1 MNALL
6 MHVELALI
14 FFFTIVAWLVSGSA
28 LRLRYRQTGSKLG
41 RHAGRLIGGG
51 MFVTLL
57 AAAVAAAVAT
67 LALTSS
73 PVFWLDRLLLHVPL
87 IAIPVALLWT
97 HAMPR
102 LRAIARAELNTGAA
116 EPPAAA
122 SVSAAAEP
130 ALTVPYRL
138 AALGSLTALY
148 FCFRPPVPFKL
159 SELVIPIVLLLIA
172 AGTTWRA
179 HAAAYRRITSSESP
193 PIRAPWA
200 VRFFKRLGILGM
212 VAGLAAVPFYLA
224 KQASVL
230 PADIDMSAMV
240 MEDGFGAPIVHAS
253 HGEDGH
259 GGHGSSPA
267 GSKPAPA
274 LSVAD
279 LTGPQEG
286 TPDQRITLTA
296 KQAVVTLASGKTVE
310 AWTYNGQIPGPEL
323 RLRQGELVEVTLV
336 NEDIAD
342 GATIHWHGLDVP
354 NAEDGVAGA
363 TQDAVMPGES
373 HTYRFV
379 AEQAGTFW
387 YHSHQHSKEAVQRGL
402 FGPLVVEPA
411 DGQDVDT
418 DADADAAIDVDKSV
432 DITVMTH
439 LWDDA
444 GLAIGDSDIVRRAS
458 VAPGTTV
465 RMRLINTDDWVLQ
478 SYELHGAP
486 YRVVAVD
493 GTPLGAF
500 SGNRNALLSHTRL
513 SLTTGGRYDIEFV
526 MPDRPVFLAV
536 GHARKLG
543 VLMSPDG
550 GSAMPQL
557 EPVTAEFDPLHY
569 GEPAELPW
577 PIDEG
582 FDRSF
587 EIVLD
592 NKLGF
597 YNGELNMLYTMN
609 GEVFPDTPMLMV
621 REGELVKTTIVN
633 RGNVDHPMHLHGHHM
648 LVLAKNGED
657 ATGSPWWSD
666 TLDVRPGDVYEVAF
680 LANNP
685 GLWMDHCHNLTHAA
699 IGMTMHLMYEG
710 VYSPYRAGT
719 DSGNHPE

>member
-6 MHVELALI
+6 MHAELALV
-14 FFFTIVAWLVSGSA
+14 TLLAIVAWLVSGSA
-28 LRLRYRQTGSKLG
+28 LRLRYRPTSSKLS
-41 RHAGRLIGGG
+41 RHAGRLIGWG
-51 MFVTLL
+51 MLVTLL
-57 AAAVAAAVAT
+57 AAAVAAAAAA
-67 LALTSS
+67 LAITSS

-87 IAIPVALLWT
+87 VAIPAVLLWT

-102 LRAIARAELNTGAA
+102 LRAIARAELGTEAL
-116 EPPAAA
+116 EPPAAS

-138 AALGSLTALY
+138 AAIGSLTALY
-148 FCFRPPVPFKL
+148 FAFRPPVPFKL
-159 SELVIPIVLLLIA
+159 SEIVVPIALLLIA

-179 HAAAYRRITSSESP
+179 HAAAYRRITSSEAP
-193 PIRAPWA
+193 AIRAPWA
-200 VRFFKRLGILGM
+200 VRFFKRLGMLVM
-212 VAGLAAVPFYLA
+212 VAGLAAIPFAIA

-230 PADIDMSAMV
+230 PADIDMSAMM
-240 MEDGFGAPIVHAS
+240 MEYGDGPPIVHAS
-253 HGEDGH
+253 SHGMNGHAAH
-259 GGHGSSPA
+259 GGSSA
-267 GSKPAPA
+267 GSAAVPA
-274 LSVAD
+274 LSVVD

-286 TPDQRITLTA
+286 TPDRRITLTA
-296 KQAVVTLASGKTVE
+296 KQAVVPLSSGKTVE

-323 RLRQGELVEVTLV
+323 RFRQGELIEVTLV
-336 NEDIAD
+336 NEDITD

-379 AEQAGTFW
+379 AEQVGTFW

-402 FGPLVVEPA
+402 FGPLIVEPA
-411 DGQDVDT
+411 VEQA
-418 DADADAAIDVDKSV
+418 ADADAAIDAAEST

-444 GLAIGDSDIVRRAS
+444 GFAIGDSDIVRREA
-458 VAPGTTV
+458 VAPGTAV

-486 YRVVAVD
+486 YRVVAID
-493 GTPLGAF
+493 GTPLGAAT
-500 SGNRNALLSHTRL
+500 RNQNEWLSDTRL
-513 SLTTGGRYDIEFV
+513 TLTTGGRYDIEFV
-526 MPDRPVFLAV
+526 MPDQPVFLAV

-550 GSAMPQL
+550 SSAMPAL
-557 EPVTAEFDPLHY
+557 EPVKDEFDPLRY
-569 GEPAELPW
+569 GEHADLPW
-577 PIDEG
+577 PIDQG

-597 YNGELNMLYTMN
+597 FNGRLNMLYTMN
-609 GEVFPDTPMLMV
+609 GEVFPNTPMLMV
-621 REGELVKTTIVN
+621 REGELVKTAIIN
-633 RGNVDHPMHLHGHHM
+633 RGSVDHPMHLHGHHM
-648 LVLAKNGED
+648 LVLSKNGEV
-657 ATGSPWWSD
+657 ASGSPWWSD

-680 LANNP
+680 RADNP

-699 IGMTMHLMYEG
+699 NGMTMHLMYEG

>member
-1 MNALL
+1 MNALI
-6 MHVELALI
+6 MKAELALI
-14 FFFTIVAWLVSGSA
+14 LIFTVAAWLVSGSA
-28 LRLRYRQTGSKLG
+28 LRLRYRPTSYKLS
-41 RHAGRLIGGG
+41 RHAGRLIGWG
-51 MFVTLL
+51 MFVSLL
-57 AAAVAAAVAT
+57 AASVAAAVT
-67 LALTSS
+67 ALVLTGS
-73 PVFWLDRLLLHVPL
+73 PAFWLDRLLLHVPL
-87 IAIPVALLWT
+87 IAIPVTLLWT

-102 LRAIARAELNTGAA
+102 LRAIRRAQLD
-116 EPPAAA
+116 AAA
-122 SVSAAAEP
+122 SEPSAAASISAAAEP
-130 ALTVPYRL
+130 ALTVPFRL

-159 SELVIPIVLLLIA
+159 SEVVIPLMLLLIA

-179 HAAAYRRITSSESP
+179 HAAAYRRITSSEAAP
-193 PIRAPWA
+193 VRAPWA
-200 VRFFKRLGILGM
+200 VRFFRRLGILALA
-212 VAGLAAVPFYLA
+212 VGLAAIPFLLA

-230 PADIDMSAMV
+230 PSDIDMSAMP
-240 MEDGFGAPIVHAS
+240 MDDGDGAPIVHAA
-253 HGEDGH
+253 H
-259 GGHGSSPA
+259 GGHDAHNGSLA
-267 GSKPAPA
+267 GSAAAPS

-279 LTGPQEG
+279 LTGPQSG
-286 TPDQRITLTA
+286 TPDRRVTLTA

-323 RLRQGELVEVTLV
+323 RFRQGELIEVTLV

-363 TQDAVMPGES
+363 TQNAVMPGES
-373 HTYRFV
+373 HTYRFI
-379 AEQAGTFW
+379 AEQTGTFW

-402 FGPLVVEPA
+402 FGPLIVEP
-411 DGQDVDT
+411 GGEH
-418 DADADAAIDVDKSV
+418 ADADAAIPADAVGNAE
-432 DITVMTH
+432 DIIVMTH

-444 GLAIGDSDIVRRAS
+444 GIAIGDSDIVRRES
-458 VAPGTTV
+458 IAPGTTV

-493 GTPLGAF
+493 GTPLGAS
-500 SGNRNALLSHTRL
+500 SGNKNALLSNTRL
-513 SLTTGGRYDIEFV
+513 TLTTGGRYDIEFV
-526 MPDRPVFLAV
+526 MPDQPVFLAV

-550 GSAMPQL
+550 GDAMPKL
-557 EPVTAEFDPLHY
+557 EPVAAEFDPLQY
-569 GEPAELPW
+569 GEPVELPW
-577 PIDEG
+577 SIDEG

-597 YNGELNMLYTMN
+597 YNGQLNMLYTMN
-609 GEVFPDTPMLMV
+609 GEVFPNTPMLMV

-633 RGNVDHPMHLHGHHM
+633 RGSVDHPMHLHGHHM
-648 LVLAKNGED
+648 LVLSKNGED

-680 LANNP
+680 RADNP